1 MKSLRA
7 WIMRL
12 VAVFAREQR
21 EHELAAEMQSLLQ
34 LHIDEN
40 LRSGMSPDQARR
52 EAIAKLDYVEPV
64 KQAYREHDRLLF
76 LEYFMQD
83 LHFSL
88 RQLVKYPGFSITATL
103 VLALGIGSSVAIF
116 SFVDAALIKPLPYP
130 DPDSL
135 VHVTESIPLFPR
147 ANLSYLDYLDWKR
160 MNKVFTSLDIYGN
173 RGFMLS
179 TPRGGELV
187 SGGRVSDGFFR
198 TLGVTPAL
206 GRDFY
211 SGEDL
216 PSAANTVILTY
227 STWQTRFG
235 GRQDVIG
242 KSINLSGDSFEIVG
256 VLPAEFQF
264 APRGRV
270 EFWTTIH
277 PGKGCEAR
285 RSCHNFEGVA
295 RLKSGVSVESAFAD
309 TKLIAQQLEAQY
321 PDSNRGQGASV
332 VPLTE
337 VIVGDI
343 RPILFVLLSGAGLLL
358 LIACVNVASLLL
370 VRSESR
376 KREITI
382 RGALGAS
389 PSRLIRQFVTEGLV
403 LVALAASVGLSFAHI
418 AMKLLVGLIS
428 KDMMSGM
435 PFLQGLGL
443 NLHTVIFAAIIS
455 LLAALLFSITPLL
468 RMPFGRMREGLA
480 DGARGSGGQW
490 RRFGGRLVV
499 IELATAMIL
508 LVAAGLLGKSFY
520 RLLQVDIG
528 FEPQNLATLQLMAP
542 SGLYKTDEQLIAL
555 NRQVVDRV
563 SALPGVKSAAL
574 TSVLPI
580 TSNGN
585 TTWTRIVGQPYNGEH
600 NEVMERYVS
609 SGYFS
614 TLQTKLLRGR
624 FFTDA
629 EDISK
634 PKVVIINES
643 FARQYFPNEDPIGKK
658 IGDTDLSPKSIKEII
673 GVVEN
678 IKEGQL
684 DKDTPGGTY
693 VPLNQETSN
702 FIAVVV
708 RTSGEDEATL
718 PSLINAIHEIA
729 PNVGTTG
736 ETTMSNRI
744 HDSQVAYL
752 HRSSAWL
759 VGGFALLA
767 FVLGVV
773 GLYGVIAYSVSQ
785 RTREIGVRVALG
797 AQRVSIYKLVLAD
810 AGWLTGLGIVTGLIG
825 SIAATAFLRRVLFG
839 VSTWDLAT
847 LAVVSA
853 LLGVSAISA
862 SYIPARRAASVD
874 PIEALRAE

>member
-7 WIMRL
+7 WIARL
-12 VAVFAREQR
+12 AAVFSREQR
-21 EHELAAEMQSLLQ
+21 EHELADEMQSLLQ

-40 LRSGMSPDQARR
+40 LRSGMSAEQARR
-52 EAIAKLDYVEPV
+52 DALARLDHIEPV
-64 KQAYREHDRLLF
+64 KDAYREHDRSLYLESF
-76 LEYFMQD
+76 LQD
-83 LHFSL
+83 LQFSL
-88 RQLVKYPGFSITATL
+88 RQLIKYPGFSITAIF
-103 VLALGIGSSVAIF
+103 VLALGIASSVAIF

-130 DPDSL
+130 DPESL

-160 MNKVFTSLDIYGN
+160 MNKVFTSLEIYGN

-198 TLGVTPAL
+198 TLGVSPAL

-216 PSAANTVILTY
+216 ASAPNTVILTY
-227 STWQTRFG
+227 ATWQTRYG
-235 GRQDVIG
+235 GRPDILGQ
-242 KSINLSGDSFEIVG
+242 SINLSGTPYEIVG
-256 VLPAEFQF
+256 VLPAAFQF
-264 APRGRV
+264 APRGKI
-270 EFWTTIH
+270 EFWTTLH
-277 PGKGCEAR
+277 PGNGCEAR
-285 RSCHNFEGVA
+285 RSCHNFEGIA
-295 RLKSGVSVESAFAD
+295 RLKPGVTVQAAFAD
-309 TKLIAQQLEAQY
+309 TKLVAQQLEAQY

-332 VPLTE
+332 APLAE

-343 RPILFVLLSGAGLLL
+343 RPILLVLLSGAGLLL

-389 PSRLIRQFVTEGLV
+389 PTRLIRQFITEALV
-403 LVALAASVGLSFAHI
+403 LSAVAAFVGLAFAHV
-418 AMKLLVGLIS
+418 AMKLLIGLIS
-428 KDMMSGM
+428 ADMMAGM
-435 PFLQGLGL
+435 PFLRGLGL
-443 NLHTVIFAAIIS
+443 NLHTLIFAASIS
-455 LLAALLFSITPLL
+455 VLAAVLFSITPLVRL
-468 RMPFGRMREGLA
+468 PFGHMREGLA
-480 DGARGSGGQW
+480 DGARGSGSQW
-490 RRFGGRLVV
+490 RRFGGRLVIV
-499 IELATAMIL
+499 ELATAMIL

-520 RLLQVDIG
+520 RLLRVDLG

-542 SGLYKTDEQLIAL
+542 AAVFKGDEQLIAL
-555 NRQVVDRV
+555 NRQVVDRLLAV
-563 SALPGVKSAAL
+563 PGVQSVAL

-585 TTWTRIVGQPYNGEH
+585 TTWIRFLGRPYNGEH
-600 NEVMERYVS
+600 NEVMERDVS
-609 SGYFS
+609 AGYF
-614 TLQTKLLRGR
+614 TTIRTRLLRGR

-634 PKVVIINES
+634 PRVVIINES
-643 FARQYFPNEDPIGKK
+643 LARKYFPGEDPIGKT
-658 IGDTDLSPKSIKEII
+658 IGDTDLSQKSLKEIV

-678 IKEGQL
+678 IREGPL
-684 DKDTPGGTY
+684 DKETPAGIY
-693 VPLNQETSN
+693 VPLNQETSS
-702 FIAVVV
+702 FIDVVA
-708 RTSGEDEATL
+708 RASGEDGAVL
-718 PSLINAIHEIA
+718 PSLIAAVHEIS
-729 PNVGTTG
+729 PNIATNN
-736 ETTMSNRI
+736 ETTMPRRI
-744 HDSQVAYL
+744 LNSQAAYL

-767 FVLGVV
+767 FMLGVV

-797 AQRVSIYKLVLAD
+797 AQRLAVYKLILTD
-810 AGWLTGLGIVTGLIG
+810 AGWLTGLGILAGLLG
-825 SIAATAFLRRVLFG
+825 SIAAATFLRRVLFG
-839 VSTWDLAT
+839 ISSWDFATMGAVSVLLAI
-847 LAVVSA
+847 A
-853 LLGVSAISA
+853 AICA
-862 SYIPARRAASVD
+862 SYIPARRTASID